1 MRLEVSGVCYTYGKE
16 RVLDGVSFE
25 AKENSIVSI
34 LGANGAGKT
43 TLLKCLCNIL
53 RPNSGSITLDG
64 REMLA
69 LKGEAL
75 ARRVG
80 FVPQRVPVSAMTV
93 FDAVLLGRKPHVKLA
108 VTKKDL
114 EIVSEILEAMGLTP
128 LALRHLHQISG
139 GEFQKVHIARALAQE
154 PQILILDEPSNNLD
168 MANQHKSLHLV
179 EAIARQRGMCTI
191 MTMHDVNLALHYSD
205 VFLFLAKGKV
215 LAFGGKEIIT
225 EGLMREVYG
234 VESEIIDHK
243 GVPFVVPKHSSK
255 YHLQSHAHPHDVHD
269 HLSF

>member
-53 RPNSGSITLDG
+53 RPSSGSITLDG
-64 REMLA
+64 QEMLA

-179 EAIARQRGMCTI
+179 EAIASIQKIGTI
-191 MTMHDVNLALHYSD
+191 AFSTEKRVSCKCSSKNLRCVMSWAIPNTPKRAPSSARKETLVVSNS
-205 VFLFLAKGKV
+205 ASCPSGK
-215 LAFGGKEIIT
+215 
-225 EGLMREVYG
+225 R
-234 VESEIIDHK
+234 S
-243 GVPFVVPKHSSK
+243 HSS
-255 YHLQSHAHPHDVHD
+255 LTCAFPEAITLASCVRIA
-269 HLSF
+269 